1 MSMDR
6 RFPVNHLVIPSPAKL
21 NLFLAITGRR
31 MDGFHDLVSVA
42 APVEFGDTLTVD
54 RRDAGFS
61 LVCDDPALEIDET
74 NLVLRA
80 ARAFAD
86 ASGWT
91 GGAHFTLTK
100 RIPMGAGLGGGSSNA
115 TSVLRALN
123 LLAGNLLTTE
133 ALAKVA
139 ARLGSDCVL
148 FLQAGPV
155 VMRGRGEHVDPLP
168 ELAVSRLRGRRVLI
182 FKPPFGISTVWAY
195 RQMAAGAPATY
206 LAASLAE
213 ARLAAWVGNATEPA
227 EGLLFNNMEAP
238 AFTKF
243 IALPVALGCL
253 KAEFGLAPRMS
264 GSGSACFAFLPEN
277 APVIAIARR
286 IRELWGEQAFV
297 TETRLAE
304 LP

>member
-1 MSMDR
+1 MDR

-31 MDGFHDLVSVA
+31 ADGFHDLVSVA
-42 APVEFGDTLTVD
+42 APVEFGDTLTVE
-54 RRDAGFS
+54 RHGAGSGFS
-61 LVCDDPALEIDET
+61 LACDDPTLEIDET
-74 NLVLRA
+74 NLVSRA

-91 GGAHFTLTK
+91 GGAHFALTK

-115 TSVLRALN
+115 TAVLQALN
-123 LLAGNLLTTE
+123 QLAGNPLTSE
-133 ALAKVA
+133 ALATVA

-155 VMRGRGEHVDPLP
+155 VMRGRGEDVQLLP
-168 ELAVSRLRGRRVLI
+168 VQAATRLRGKRLLI

-206 LAASLAE
+206 LPPTEAE
-213 ARLAAWVGNATEPA
+213 ERLAAWIGDAAAPA
-227 EGLLFNNMEAP
+227 ENLLFNNMEAP

-243 IALPVALGCL
+243 IALPVALDCL
-253 KAEFGLAPRMS
+253 RAEFGLAPCMS
-264 GSGSACFAFLPEN
+264 GSGSACFAFLPDN
-277 APVIAIARR
+277 APVVAITRR
-286 IRELWGEQAFV
+286 IRELWGAEAFV
-297 TETRLAE
+297 AETRLA
-304 LP
+304 